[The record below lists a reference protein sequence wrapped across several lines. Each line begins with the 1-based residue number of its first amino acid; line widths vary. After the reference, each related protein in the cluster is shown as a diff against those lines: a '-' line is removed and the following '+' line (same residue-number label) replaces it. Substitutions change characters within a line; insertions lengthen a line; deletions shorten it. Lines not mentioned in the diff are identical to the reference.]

1 MKSRKTLQ
9 KGGVIMVG
17 GLIWMAIC
25 FSVMFVMLYLMWKVA
40 LEDDDE

>member
-1 MKSRKTLQ
+1 M
-9 KGGVIMVG
+9 IG

-25 FSVMFVMLYLMWKVA
+25 FGVMFVMLYYMWKVA